1 MRKGIK
7 MEGLKVFQPQP
18 DTYISALRR
27 EMAEHR
33 DLSADDHLHGI
44 SQ

>member
-1 MRKGIK
+1 MRKGIE

-18 DTYISALRR
+18 GTYISALPR
-27 EMAEHR
+27 EMAQHS

-44 SQ
+44 YQ